1 MVLEYRE
8 GNDVSYASAIGQKH
22 DQSIDSKSLYESKM
36 RDQEGLTQSEKLTA
50 IELLRNDWA
59 MCVPA
64 FLGPIMLSQ
73 MLHRQFG
80 PH

>member
-1 MVLEYRE
+1 VVLEYRE

-22 DQSIDSKSLYESKM
+22 DQSIDPKSLYKSKT
-36 RDQEGLTQSEKLTA
+36 RDQEYLTQSEKLA
-50 IELLRNDWA
+50 AFELLRNDWA
-59 MCVPA
+59 FCVPA
-64 FLGPIMLSQ
+64 ILGPIMLSQ